1 MSDDRGVQQEMSD
14 DRIHGSGIIICRSSK
29 SGTEFLVLK
38 SRWGRHWSIPK
49 GHLSGGGE
57 AVATIDDYHLSD
69 NGHIIATAYRET
81 EEETGIEAG
90 QIDLVEGLDTVIT
103 TTLKRPTKN
112 CPRGIKNT
120 RVFLGVVKR
129 DTEVVLSCEHDSF
142 QWVKL
147 VVAMRMLGEPYQS
160 TVCLADKLI
169 REYTK

>member
-1 MSDDRGVQQEMSD
+1 MSD

-49 GHLSGGGE
+49 GHLSDGE
-57 AVATIDDYHLSD
+57 DVVA
-69 NGHIIATAYRET
+69 AAYRET
-81 EEETGIEAG
+81 EEETGIEAE

-112 CPRGIKNT
+112 CPQGTKNS
-120 RVFLGVVKR
+120 RVFLGIVKR
-129 DTEVVLSCEHDSF
+129 DTEIILSSEHDSF

-160 TVCLADKLI
+160 TVCLADKLV
-169 REYTK
+169 REYLK